1 MRQPSSRRSTKSK
14 RSTCQAMPCT
24 DLQWTF
30 VEPTPSPMMTR
41 EQAAA
46 LNAAQLVRKQRP
58 PRRVRPTQQC
68 TVGYGYYPD
77 SHQPVPAL
85 RLRGRWLEQLGF
97 AIGSKLRIIV
107 RDSEL
112 VITVVGADYM
122 PAEDP

>member
-41 EQAAA
+41 EQAEA
-46 LNAAQLVRKQRP
+46 LNAAELARAQRP

-68 TVGYGYYPD
+68 TMGYGYYPD
-77 SHQPVPAL
+77 SHKPVPTL

-97 AIGSKLRIIV
+97 AIGSKLRITV
-107 RDSEL
+107 RDGEL
-112 VITVVGADYM
+112 VIAVVG
-122 PAEDP
+122 EE